1 MIAGSDRG
9 TGLEIE
15 LVGDVVDTGPVLEHV
30 DCAQGPIGTGTG
42 PDCGAYE
49 AAEAGADADC
59 GMKAWALKETWG
71 RIGKGREG
79 RRTIDI
85 FPAILTNKI
94 S

>member
-15 LVGDVVDTGPVLEHV
+15 LVGGVVDTGPVLEHV
-30 DCAQGPIGTGTG
+30 DCAQGPKGTGTG

-59 GMKAWALKETWG
+59 GMKGVGLEADMG
-71 RIGKGREG
+71 PNRE
-79 RRTIDI
+79 RRGEGEE
-85 FPAILTNKI
+85 P
-94 S
+94 